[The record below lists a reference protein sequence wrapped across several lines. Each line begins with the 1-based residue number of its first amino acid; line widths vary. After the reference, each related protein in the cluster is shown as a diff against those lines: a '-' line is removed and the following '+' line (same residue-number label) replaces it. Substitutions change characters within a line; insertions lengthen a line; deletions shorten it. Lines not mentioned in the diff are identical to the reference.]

1 MKWSMISEQTAIT
14 NPALEWYKQWPSMVG
29 APHDGV
35 NRVHCHCPPAE
46 LLVGVEEVLLF
57 DHELAET
64 DRPSAVLLSI
74 RQAAEF
80 MTAATPRVLT
90 GESWLFNE
98 MYHTIYFSLW
108 CMFYTDEDKEIFEA
122 DYLLVF
128 GEEAGETTTEQASQ
142 MIKNYFKNT

>member
-1 MKWSMISEQTAIT
+1 MISEQTAVT
-14 NPALEWYKQWPSMVG
+14 NPALEWYKKWPSMVG

-98 MYHTIYFSLW
+98 MYHTRYFWLWCKFYQETETARFEDDYLHVFGVVAGATTQEEASQQIKAYFS
-108 CMFYTDEDKEIFEA
+108 
-122 DYLLVF
+122 
-128 GEEAGETTTEQASQ
+128 
-142 MIKNYFKNT
+142 N